1 MGSAGTRNPIKTAAL
16 ALGERSIVFPWL
28 FNVVGI
34 AGGFM
39 KSLPDRYRDRHQDYS
54 AESGLIGSGAANAYA
69 DHETTFIAW
78 LLGEG
83 RHAYVIELGAL
94 TLARGSALAA
104 RFPAIKF
111 NCLDVTTDFAE
122 ERQIGAV
129 TVGPN
134 SPEQVE
140 KIMRA
145 SNGRGLVCA
154 RGTLCYY
161 SQDRLKQLFADAFAR
176 GADIAVCE
184 PTTRAEGALGA
195 SWRRTAQTFYHPY
208 RRLLHEAGFEL
219 PDGDGGSADWVSISG
234 FGETRSFI
242 YARHPN

>member
-1 MGSAGTRNPIKTAAL
+1 MGSGLLGNWLKRMAL
-16 ALGERSIVFPWL
+16 ALGERTILFPWL
-28 FNVVGI
+28 FSVAGV

-54 AESGLIGSGAANAYA
+54 AESGLIGSGPANAYT
-69 DHETTFIAW
+69 DHETTFISW

-94 TLARGSALAA
+94 TLVRGRALAA

-111 NCLDVTTDFAE
+111 TCLDKTMDFAE
-122 ERQIGAV
+122 ERQIDAV
-129 TVGPN
+129 TIGPN
-134 SPEQVE
+134 NRVQIE
-140 KIMRA
+140 KIMRT

-161 SQDRLKQLFADAFAR
+161 SQEDLSELFADAFAH
-176 GADIAVCE
+176 GADVAVSE

-195 SWRRTAQTFYHPY
+195 SWRRTKKTFYHPY
-208 RRLLHEAGFEL
+208 RRLLREAGFEL
-219 PDGDGGSADWVSISG
+219 PDGDGGSADWVNISG
-234 FGETRSFI
+234 FGEARSFI